1 MLSRIGLK
9 YPARLHCQK
18 VASFLSDSDRADAII
33 LARGTQVQNRDNT
46 DTELDFRQESNFL
59 YLTGVQEADFYF
71 LYDIPNSKAYL
82 IAPEENPKLAVW
94 KGPGYTDKELLARY
108 DVDFVVRYPC
118 LLALLRD
125 EIRPRRIHGWNRPE
139 QGLPLNNKALEHEL
153 EHYISHRLDRPA
165 EPSAATTVAY
175 KSLTVDDRSHHHHG
189 PYGDHNGHRCGH
201 HKHRH
206 PDHDHDHD
214 HDKTPSHPRDPKAP
228 VPVTLLE
235 ALVLARI
242 NKTPIEI
249 ALSREST
256 RITSDAH
263 RLVMKSARPGMF
275 EYQLEALFRYECA
288 RQGAKNQAYLP
299 IVGTAV
305 NAAYLHYTRND
316 TQIKDGDLVLIDAA
330 CEADCYGSDVTR
342 TFPVNGRFSK
352 EQADIYNLVLEM
364 QTAVIN
370 LMEQGVDWREM
381 ATLSQ
386 KIGVRGLKRL
396 GILKGDDTDL
406 IESGIIKIFYPHGL
420 GHLLGLN
427 VHDDGLGLSIQLP
440 PPSSYAASAS
450 TTTTEVSVDGFLGTK
465 NSPITFHRTTADL
478 APPSTRRSRSSNA
491 GSTSLY
497 ATPTTKLEPGML
509 LTVEPG
515 IYFNPA
521 QIAYALDKPYAA
533 QYLDEPTLKR
543 YMAVGGVRIEDV
555 VLVLPNGQVEN
566 ITTAPKQLQEVER
579 IVQEGQQEYQRSQ
592 QMDNDVGYS
601 ASEKTKVGSEKT
613 GSPVVIERA
622 SVQEAPCGIKKRVG
636 VFKKLLRAIRN
647 MF

>member
-108 DVDFVVRYPC
+108 DVDFV
-118 LLALLRD
+118 
-125 EIRPRRIHGWNRPE
+125 
-139 QGLPLNNKALEHEL
+139 
-153 EHYISHRLDRPA
+153 HYISRRLDRPA

-175 KSLTVDDRSHHHHG
+175 KSLT
-189 PYGDHNGHRCGH
+189 N
-201 HKHRH
+201 
-206 PDHDHDHD
+206 
-214 HDKTPSHPRDPKAP
+214 PSHPRDPKAP

-242 NKTPIEI
+242 NKSPIEI

-450 TTTTEVSVDGFLGTK
+450 TTTTE
-465 NSPITFHRTTADL
+465 
-478 APPSTRRSRSSNA
+478 
-491 GSTSLY
+491 
-497 ATPTTKLEPGML
+497 LEPGML

-601 ASEKTKVGSEKT
+601 ASEKKTKVGSEKT

-622 SVQEAPCGIKKRVG
+622 SVQEAPRGIKKRVG

-647 MF
+647 ML

>member
-33 LARGTQVQNRDNT
+33 LARGTQVRNRDNT
-46 DTELDFRQESNFL
+46 DTEVDFRQESNFL

-82 IAPEENPKLAVW
+82 IAPEENPTLAVW

-108 DVDFVVRYPC
+108 DIDFVVRYPC

-125 EIRPRRIHGWNRPE
+125 EIQPRRIHGWNRPE
-139 QGLPLNNKALEHEL
+139 QGLPLKNKTLEHEL
-153 EHYISHRLDRPA
+153 EHYISHRLVHPA
-165 EPSAATTVAY
+165 EPSATTTVSY
-175 KSLTVDDRSHHHHG
+175 QSLTADDRSHHHHG

-201 HKHRH
+201 HKH
-206 PDHDHDHD
+206 P
-214 HDKTPSHPRDPKAP
+214 
-228 VPVTLLE
+228 
-235 ALVLARI
+235 LVLARI

-352 EQADIYNLVLEM
+352 EQADIYSLVLEM

-370 LMEQGVDWREM
+370 SMEQGVDWREM
-381 ATLSQ
+381 AILSQ

-406 IESGIIKIFYPHGL
+406 IESGIIRTFYPHGL

-440 PPSSYAASAS
+440 PPSSYATSASAS
-450 TTTTEVSVDGFLGTK
+450 ATEVSVDGFLGTK
-465 NSPITFHRTTADL
+465 ESPIAFHRTAGEL

-497 ATPTTKLEPGML
+497 ATPSTKLEPGML

-521 QIAYALDKPYAA
+521 QIAYALEKPYAA

-555 VLVLPNGQVEN
+555 VLMLPNGQVEN
-566 ITTAPKQLQEVER
+566 ITTAPKELREVER
-579 IVQEGQQEYQRSQ
+579 FVQEGQQEYQRSQ
-592 QMDNDVGYS
+592 QMDNDGGYS
-601 ASEKTKVGSEKT
+601 VTEKKAKVVNEKTC
-613 GSPVVIERA
+613 SPIVIERV
-622 SVQEAPCGIKKRVG
+622 SEQEVPRGIKKRVG

>member
-9 YPARLHCQK
+9 YPARLHCEK
-18 VASFLSDSDRADAII
+18 VASFLSDADRHEAII
-33 LARGTQVQNRDNT
+33 LARGTQTQNRDNT

-71 LYDIPNSKAYL
+71 LYDIPNTKAYL
-82 IAPEENPKLAVW
+82 IAPEENPILAVW
-94 KGPGYTDKELLARY
+94 KGPGYTDEQLLARY
-108 DVDFVVRYPC
+108 DVDVVVRYPG
-118 LLALLRD
+118 LLELLRD
-125 EIRPRRIHGWNRPE
+125 EIRPRKIHGWNRPE
-139 QGLPLNNKALEHEL
+139 QGLPLGNKALEHEL
-153 EHYISHRLDRPA
+153 EHYISHP
-165 EPSAATTVAY
+165 
-175 KSLTVDDRSHHHHG
+175 
-189 PYGDHNGHRCGH
+189 
-201 HKHRH
+201 
-206 PDHDHDHD
+206 
-214 HDKTPSHPRDPKAP
+214 
-228 VPVTLLE
+228 
-235 ALVLARI
+235 LVLARI

-352 EQADIYNLVLEM
+352 EQAEIYNLVLEM
-364 QTAVIN
+364 QTSVIN
-370 LMEQGVDWREM
+370 RMEQGVDWREM

-386 KIGVRGLKRL
+386 RIGVRGLKRL
-396 GILKGDDTDL
+396 GILKGEDTDL
-406 IESGIIKIFYPHGL
+406 IESGIIQIFYPHGL

-440 PPSSYAASAS
+440 PPTSAAASKS
-450 TTTTEVSVDGFLGTK
+450 E
-465 NSPITFHRTTADL
+465 
-478 APPSTRRSRSSNA
+478 
-491 GSTSLY
+491 
-497 ATPTTKLEPGML
+497 LEPGML

-521 QIAYALDKPYAA
+521 QLERALAVPYAA

-566 ITTAPKQLQEVER
+566 ITTAPKILSEVER
-579 IVQEGQQEYQRSQ
+579 IVQEGQVEYQQSQ
-592 QMDNDVGYS
+592 RMGDVVQNESGYS
-601 ASEKTKVGSEKT
+601 VSEKKNVSEKAT
-613 GSPVVIERA
+613 PAVADRSSSSAEESPR
-622 SVQEAPCGIKKRVG
+622 GIKKRVG
-636 VFKKLLRAIRN
+636 VFKKILRAIRN